1 MTGLLWAALL
11 VMTLLG
17 SVASWMLKLAS
28 RDLVPTHLLRDWH
41 LYAGGAG
48 YLCAA
53 LINIW
58 VLRHMDLSVVMPM
71 TALTYVW
78 TLILARLFIGE
89 KLNARKIAGVAAI
102 LGGVVLIATM

>member
-1 MTGLLWAALL
+1 
-11 VMTLLG
+11 
-17 SVASWMLKLAS
+17 
-28 RDLVPTHLLRDWH
+28 
-41 LYAGGAG
+41 
-48 YLCAA
+48 
-53 LINIW
+53 
-58 VLRHMDLSVVMPM
+58 MDLSVVLPM

>member
-1 MTGLLWAALL
+1 MTGVLWVALL
-11 VMTLLG
+11 LMTLLG

-28 RDLVPTHLLRDWH
+28 KDLSPARLLRDWH
-41 LYAGGAG
+41 LYAGGSG
-48 YLCAA
+48 YVCAA

-58 VLRHMDLSVVMPM
+58 VLRYMDLSVVLPM

-78 TLILARLFIGE
+78 TLILARLFLGERLNVLKIG
-89 KLNARKIAGVAAI
+89 GVAAI

>member
-1 MTGLLWAALL
+1 MTGLVWSALL

-17 SVASWMLKLAS
+17 SLASWMLKLAS
-28 RDLVPTHLLRDWH
+28 ADLRPTHLIRDWH

-58 VLRHMDLSVVMPM
+58 VLRYMDLSAVLPL

-78 TLILARLFIGE
+78 TLILARLFLGERLNRWKIGGVTAI
-89 KLNARKIAGVAAI
+89 LLGVA
-102 LGGVVLIATM
+102 LIATM